1 MKIAR
6 ARGPGPPARR
16 LNEAPGALSLTAMR
30 AFPGLPVS
38 VHGSILGALAAGGFL
53 LAGAAGAQV
62 PLPPRAPVTQMEMNF
77 DLSQGVIR
85 LDVDLGAARAARL
98 VLDTG
103 NPSSAIDLDAARSFG
118 LALDET
124 TKKKMG
130 AGPDAPEYY
139 PLTLARV
146 RLGSET
152 FTNCVFA
159 AAPLSATIADAYG
172 FTCDGTLGY
181 GVFKG
186 RVLQI
191 DFPARKLRLLDSSP
205 AAPSSTAAAPIV
217 WRPYQKGTPPL
228 VTVDGLRIGS
238 RTVPA
243 QVDTFFLGSLIL
255 FSDKLAGL
263 ETPGA
268 KDVSGLYFEQA
279 KLPAARLKEA
289 VVLGGATYPA
299 GQPVYV
305 AGKGA
310 HLPQTEIAAVLGNAF
325 FQDSVLTLDF
335 QSDRLIVTPSHSTP
349 QSDFPLRTES

>member
-1 MKIAR
+1 
-6 ARGPGPPARR
+6 
-16 LNEAPGALSLTAMR
+16 MR
-30 AFPGLPVS
+30 AFPGSLAIPVC
-38 VHGSILGALAAGGFL
+38 GPILAALAAGAVVL
-53 LAGAAGAQV
+53 LPGAARAQV

-85 LDVDLGAARAARL
+85 LDVDLGGAHAAKL

-103 NPSSAIDLDAARSFG
+103 NPSSAIDLDAARGFG

-124 TKKKMG
+124 KKRKMG
-130 AGPDAPEYY
+130 AGPDAPDYY
-139 PLTLARV
+139 PLTLPSM

-152 FTNCVFA
+152 FTDCVFV
-159 AAPLSATIADAYG
+159 AAPLSATITDAYG

-191 DFPARKLRLLDSSP
+191 DYPARKLRLLGSSP
-205 AAPSSTAAAPIV
+205 GATASATVPIV

-228 VTVDGLRIGS
+228 VTVDALRIGS

-255 FSDKLAGL
+255 FSDKVAGL

-268 KDVSGLYFEQA
+268 KDVPGLYFEQA

-289 VVLGGATYPA
+289 AVLGGAAYPA

-325 FQDSVLTLDF
+325 FRDSVLTLDF
-335 QSDRLIVTPSHSTP
+335 QNDRLIVTPSHSIP
-349 QSDFPLRTES
+349 QSDFPLRTDS